1 MSVKQVIDILISIG
15 GLALAVT
22 YVTGGLIV
30 NLYLSRYGITQY
42 QILKIKYLAVGLTY
56 FTNFIAIILL
66 SALPALF
73 LLAASLLFQRIAL
86 IVSLLASVSLLLLWG
101 RTTKVKS
108 SFLSWQFWVVVGSLS
123 LIFPLMIVAR
133 LFLILWF
140 NGSVDYEFGFLIG
153 LAFLAGV
160 LSFVGQTYY
169 YSRHLYGKQN
179 MILGSVDPIGMGIPV
194 EVQLTGK
201 KDEISLLSQIGVPM
215 LNSKTTE
222 RVMLFD
228 ETSTHYIIG
237 ISLNENDYKAAEVAK
252 DLVKAIRYF

>member
-1 MSVKQVIDILISIG
+1 MSIKQVIDILISTG

-56 FTNFIAIILL
+56 FTNFIAVILL
-66 SALPALF
+66 AALPAFF

-86 IVSLLASVSLLLLWG
+86 IVSLLASISLLWLWG
-101 RTTKVKS
+101 RPAKFKS
-108 SFLSWQFWVVVGSLS
+108 PFPSWQFWVVVGSLS
-123 LIFPLMIVAR
+123 LIFPLMITAR
-133 LFLILWF
+133 SGIILWLG
-140 NGSVDYEFGFLIG
+140 GSVDYELGFLIV
-153 LAFLAGV
+153 LALLAGV

-169 YSRHLYGKQN
+169 YSRYLYGKQN
-179 MILGSVDPIGMGIPV
+179 VVLGSVDPIGMGIPV

-215 LNSKTTE
+215 LNLKTTE

-237 ISLNENDYKAAEVAK
+237 ISLSENDYKAVEVAK